1 MAAARQG
8 LGPEEGL
15 GPEATVEPESLDV
28 GAASAAGLQAWL
40 EANRAFERAREGAGR
55 DGGVLA

>member
-1 MAAARQG
+1 MAAARQ
-8 LGPEEGL
+8 GL